1 VSRIVVALGG
11 NALAQRGEPIS
22 AEVQRTNA
30 ARAAAALA
38 PLAAEHELVLTH
50 GNGPQVGMLLL
61 ETESDANVPPYPLDV
76 LGAETEGMIGYLL
89 EQALRAAIPDREF
102 ATLLTQTVV
111 DADDP
116 AFDAPSKPVGPMY
129 DVEQGHRI
137 ALERGFMVRPDGDG
151 VRRVVASPEPQRL
164 LEERAIHVLLDSGIV
179 PICAGG
185 GGIPVVEIEGRVAGV
200 EAVVDKDLTAVVL
213 ARAVG
218 ASTLLL
224 LTDVDGVYEDFGTLS
239 AFRLERLSPAQAR
252 SMVAL
257 GDARAGSMAPKLH
270 AAARFADGGGVA
282 VIGALDQAAD
292 ALVGRSGTRVSATGR
307 TEEP

>member
-22 AEVQRTNA
+22 VDVQRRNA

-38 PLAAEHELVLTH
+38 PLATEHELVLTH
-50 GNGPQVGMLLL
+50 GNGPQVGLLLL
-61 ETESDANVPPYPLDV
+61 ETESDPLVPPYPLDV
-76 LGAETEGMIGYLL
+76 VGAESEGMIGYLL
-89 EQALRAAIPDREF
+89 EQALRAAVPQREF

-116 AFDAPSKPVGPMY
+116 AFAAPSKPIGPVY
-129 DVEQGHRI
+129 DVEEGHRI

-151 VRRVVASPEPQRL
+151 VRRVVASPDPLRL
-164 LEERAIHVLLDSGIV
+164 LEERAIHALLDSGIV

-185 GGIPVVEIEGRVAGV
+185 GGIPVIELEGRIAGV

-218 ASTLLL
+218 ADTVLL
-224 LTDVDGVYEDFGTLS
+224 LTDVDGVYEDFGTPS

-257 GDARAGSMAPKLH
+257 GDAAAGSMAPKLH
-270 AAARFADGGGVA
+270 AAARFAEGGGVA
-282 VIGALDQAAD
+282 VIGALDRAVE
-292 ALVGRSGTRVSATGR
+292 ALAGRSGTRVSARAR